1 LLFFFI
7 TTKKYLLI
15 NGWSFIL
22 KNNWSKKSANKY
34 VKKYQKLG
42 FSKDLAL
49 RVYTTRLLGR
59 NKELVLHGGGNS
71 SVKTSIKDIDGK
83 KYNVLCVKGSGWDMA
98 NIEPEGLPAVK
109 LEPLLAL
116 KKKKYLSD
124 EGMVSYQKRN
134 LIDISSPNPSVETF
148 LHAFLPFKYVDHTHA
163 DAVLNITN
171 RPGGLNFCKK
181 IFGNKVNIVPY
192 VMPGFM
198 LAKKINEVYLKNPNI
213 DCLILMNHGIFTFAN
228 DAKGAYDLMI
238 KYVSQAERAIKKLKV
253 KKIKQIKKFST
264 KFNVHEIAP
273 IIRGLL
279 SNNKDQKFVVNY
291 RLNKHLKY
299 FMNGKNVRS
308 YSSKGTA
315 TPDHVIRVKPFPLII
330 TPKKNSSIN
339 EFKETAKKAFENY
352 RKKYINYF
360 NINKNKVKEKK
371 VMLDTSPRVV
381 LVQNVGV
388 FTIGKDLN
396 SAKIA
401 GDLTETNAKVITSVE
416 ESSSYKF
423 IPEKDLF
430 DVEYWSLEQ
439 AKIKKAKKLLEGNVV
454 VITGSTGTIGY
465 ATYKIF
471 KSYGAET
478 VLLDYNLERLKDLQS
493 KIKDLCIHCDVRNKK
508 SVKKAFKQICEK
520 YGGIDILI
528 SNAGTATNGAIGEI
542 DDNILRQSFEDNF
555 FSHQNCASEAIKIM
569 KKQNINGC
577 LLFNISKQSV
587 NPGKNF
593 GPYGLP
599 KSALLSLCKQ
609 YAVDY
614 GSYGIRSNGVNA
626 DRIRSG
632 LMNDKMIRT
641 RAKARSISTDD
652 YMRGNL
658 LLNEVKAE
666 DVAKAFFHL
675 ATSKKT
681 TGAVLTVDGGNIAA
695 SLR

>member
-1 LLFFFI
+1 M
-7 TTKKYLLI
+7 
-15 NGWSFIL
+15 
-22 KNNWSKKSANKY
+22 KNNWSKSSA
-34 VKKYQKLG
+34 KKYIKKYKNIG

-59 NKELVLHGGGNS
+59 NKELVLHGGGNT
-71 SVKTSIKDIDGK
+71 SVKTTIKDIDGK

-98 NIEPEGLPAVK
+98 DIEPEGLPAVK
-109 LEPLLAL
+109 LEPLIAL
-116 KKKKYLSD
+116 KNKKYLSD
-124 EGMVSYQKRN
+124 EDMVSYQKRN
-134 LIDISSPNPSVETF
+134 LINIKAPNPSVETF
-148 LHAFLPFKYVDHTHA
+148 LHAFLPFKFVDHTHA
-163 DAVLNITN
+163 DAVLNATN

-181 IFGNKVNIVPY
+181 VFGNKVSIVPY

-198 LAKKINEVYLKNPNI
+198 LAKKINEIYSINPNI
-213 DCLILMNHGIFTFAN
+213 NCLILMNHGIFTFA
-228 DAKGAYDLMI
+228 DKAKEAYDLMI
-238 KYVSQAERAIKKLKV
+238 KYVSQAERAVKKLKV
-253 KKIKQIKKFST
+253 KKIKQIKNFST
-264 KFNVHEIAP
+264 KFNAHEIAP

-330 TPKKNSSIN
+330 TPKKNSSID
-339 EFKETAKKAFENY
+339 EFKITAKKAFENY

-360 NINKNKVKEKK
+360 NVNKNKVKGKK

-396 SAKIA
+396 AAKIA
-401 GDLTETNAKVITSVE
+401 GDLTETNAKVIASVE
-416 ESSSYKF
+416 ETSAYKF
-423 IPEKDLF
+423 IPEKDIF

-439 AKIKKAKKLLEGNVV
+439 AKINKPKKILEGNVV
-454 VITGSTGTIGY
+454 VITGSTGTIGFE
-465 ATYKIF
+465 TYKMF
-471 KSYGAET
+471 KSYGAEV

-493 KIKDLCIHCDVRNKK
+493 KIKELCIHCDVRNKK
-508 SVKKAFKQICEK
+508 SVKKVFNQICEK

-542 DDNILRQSFEDNF
+542 DDNVLRQSFEDNF

-641 RAKARSISTDD
+641 RAKARSVSTDD
-652 YMRGNL
+652 YMRENL

>member
-1 LLFFFI
+1 LGKN
-7 TTKKYLLI
+7 KK
-15 NGWSFIL
+15 
-22 KNNWSKKSANKY
+22 
-34 VKKYQKLG
+34 
-42 FSKDLAL
+42 
-49 RVYTTRLLGR
+49 
-59 NKELVLHGGGNS
+59 LVLHGGGNT
-71 SVKTSIKDIDGK
+71 SVKTRIKDIDGK
-83 KYNVLCVKGSGWDMA
+83 KYEVLCVKGSGWDMSD
-98 NIEPEGLPAVK
+98 IEPEGLPAVK
-109 LEPLLAL
+109 LEPLLAM

-124 EGMVSYQKRN
+124 EDMVSFQKRN
-134 LIDISSPNPSVETF
+134 LINIKSPNPSVETF
-148 LHAFLPFKYVDHTHA
+148 LHAFLPFKYVDHTHS
-163 DAVLNITN
+163 DAILNLTN

-181 IFGNKVNIVPY
+181 IFGNKVSIVPY
-192 VMPGFM
+192 IMPGFM
-198 LAKKINEVYLKNPNI
+198 LAKKIDDIYSKNPNI
-213 DCLILMNHGIFTFAN
+213 NCLILMNHGIFTFNN
-228 DAKGAYDLMI
+228 DAKEAYSLMI
-238 KYVSQAERAIKKLKV
+238 KYVSQAERAIKKLKA
-253 KKIKQIKKFST
+253 KKIKQIKNFST
-264 KFNVHEIAP
+264 QFDAHEIAP
-273 IIRGLL
+273 VIRGLL
-279 SNNKDQKFVVNY
+279 SKNKDQKFVVNY

-299 FMNGKNVRS
+299 FMNGKNVRF

-330 TPKKNSSIN
+330 TPKKNSSID
-339 EFKETAKKAFENY
+339 EFKTTAKKAFENY
-352 RKKYINYF
+352 KKKYTNYF
-360 NINKNKVKEKK
+360 NVNKKKVKEKK

-401 GDLTETNAKVITSVE
+401 GDLTETNAKVIASVE
-416 ESSSYKF
+416 ETSSYKF
-423 IPEKDLF
+423 ISEKDLF

-439 AKIKKAKKLLEGNVV
+439 AKIKKQKKLLEGNVV
-454 VITGSTGTIGY
+454 VITGSTGTIGFE
-465 ATYKIF
+465 TYKMF
-471 KSYGAET
+471 KSYGAEI
-478 VLLDYNLERLKDLQS
+478 VLLDYNIKRLKNLQS

-508 SVKKAFKQICEK
+508 SVKKAFNQICEK

-528 SNAGTATNGAIGEI
+528 SNAGTASNGAIGEI

-632 LMNDKMIRT
+632 LMNEKMIKT
-641 RAKARSISTDD
+641 RAKARSISAND

-658 LLNEVKAE
+658 LLSEVKAE
-666 DVAKAFFHL
+666 DVAKAFFYL

-695 SLR
+695 SMR

>member
-1 LLFFFI
+1 
-7 TTKKYLLI
+7 
-15 NGWSFIL
+15 L
-22 KNNWSKKSANKY
+22 KNNWSKSFANKY
-34 VKKYQKLG
+34 IKKYKKLG

-59 NKELVLHGGGNS
+59 NKELVLHGGGNT
-71 SVKTSIKDIDGK
+71 SVKTTIKDIDGK
-83 KYNVLCVKGSGWDMA
+83 KYKVLCVKGSGWDMA
-98 NIEPEGLPAVK
+98 DIEPAGLPAVK
-109 LEPLLAL
+109 LEPLLTL
-116 KKKKYLSD
+116 KEKKYLSD
-124 EGMVSYQKRN
+124 ENMVSFQKRN
-134 LIDISSPNPSVETF
+134 LINIKSPNPSVETF
-148 LHAFLPFKYVDHTHA
+148 LHAFLPFKFVDHTHA
-163 DAVLNITN
+163 DAVLNVTN

-181 IFGNKVNIVPY
+181 IFGSKLSIVPY

-198 LAKKINEVYLKNPNI
+198 LAKKIKEIYSKNPNI
-213 DCLILMNHGIFTFAN
+213 NCLILMNHGIFTFDN
-228 DAKGAYDLMI
+228 DAKKAYSLMI

-253 KKIKQIKKFST
+253 KKIKQIKNFST
-264 KFNVHEIAP
+264 KFDVHEIAP
-273 IIRGLL
+273 VIRGLL
-279 SNNKDQKFVVNY
+279 SKNKDQKFVINY

-330 TPKKNSSIN
+330 TPKKNSSID
-339 EFKETAKKAFENY
+339 EFKKTAKIAFENY

-360 NINKNKVKEKK
+360 NTNKNKVKGKK

-381 LVQNVGV
+381 LVQNVGMFSV
-388 FTIGKDLN
+388 GKDLN
-396 SAKIA
+396 SARIA
-401 GDLTETNAKVITSVE
+401 GDLTETNAKVIASVE
-416 ESSSYKF
+416 ETSTYKF

-439 AKIKKAKKLLEGNVV
+439 AKIKRKKKLLEGNVV
-454 VITGSTGTIGY
+454 VITGSTGTIGFE
-465 ATYKIF
+465 TYKMF
-471 KSYGAET
+471 KSYGAEV
-478 VLLDYNLERLKDLQS
+478 VLLDYNLEKLKDLQL
-493 KIKDLCIHCDVRNKK
+493 KISDLCIHCDVRNKK
-508 SVKKAFKQICEK
+508 SVKKAFNQICEK

-542 DDNILRQSFEDNF
+542 EDNILRQSFEDNF

-569 KKQNINGC
+569 KKQNTNGC

-614 GSYGIRSNGVNA
+614 GSYGIRSNGVKA

-632 LMNDKMIRT
+632 LMNDKMIKT
-641 RAKARSISTDD
+641 RAKARSVSPDD
-652 YMRGNL
+652 YMKGNL
-658 LLNEVKAE
+658 LLNEVRAE

>member
-1 LLFFFI
+1 M
-7 TTKKYLLI
+7 
-15 NGWSFIL
+15 
-22 KNNWSKKSANKY
+22 KNNWSNSDS
-34 VKKYQKLG
+34 KKYIRKYKNLG
-42 FSKDLAL
+42 YSKDLAL

-59 NKELVLHGGGNS
+59 NSELVLHGGGNT

-83 KYNVLCVKGSGWDMA
+83 KYEVLCVKGSGWNMGE
-98 NIEPEGLPAVK
+98 IEPEGLPAVK
-109 LEPLLAL
+109 LDPLLSL

-124 EGMVSYQKRN
+124 QDMVSYQKRN
-134 LIDISSPNPSVETF
+134 LINIKSPNPSVETF

-163 DAVLNITN
+163 DSILKVTN

-181 IFGNKVNIVPY
+181 IFGNKVAIVPY

-198 LAKKINEVYLKNPNI
+198 LSKKVNEIYSKNPKIN
-213 DCLILMNHGIFTFAN
+213 CLILMNHGIFTFSN
-228 DAKGAYDLMI
+228 DAKEAYSLMI
-238 KYVSQAERAIKKLKV
+238 KYVSQSEKAIKKLKV
-253 KKIKQIKKFST
+253 KKIKQIKNYST
-264 KFNVHEIAP
+264 KFKAHEIAP
-273 IIRGLL
+273 IIRGLSS
-279 SNNKDQKFVVNY
+279 SNNDQKFIVNY
-291 RLNKHLKY
+291 RINKNLKY
-299 FMNGKNVRS
+299 FMNGKNVRY
-308 YSSKGTA
+308 YSSRGTA

-339 EFKETAKKAFENY
+339 DFKITAKKAFSNY

-360 NINKNKVKEKK
+360 NTNKNKVKGKK

-381 LVQNVGV
+381 FVQNVGM
-388 FTIGKDLN
+388 FSIGKDLN
-396 SAKIA
+396 GAKIA
-401 GDLTETNAKVITSVE
+401 GDLANTNAKVISSVE
-416 ESSSYKF
+416 ETSSYKF
-423 IPEKDLF
+423 IPEKNFF

-454 VITGSTGTIGY
+454 VITGSTGAIGFE
-465 ATYKIF
+465 TYKIF
-471 KSYGAET
+471 KSYGAEV
-478 VLLDYNLERLKDLQS
+478 VLLDYNLQRIKNLQS
-493 KIKDLCIHCDVRNKK
+493 KVKELCIHCDVRNKK
-508 SVKKAFKQICEK
+508 NVKKAFDQICEK
-520 YGGIDILI
+520 YGGVDILI
-528 SNAGTATNGAIGEI
+528 SNAGTAVSGSIAEV
-542 DDNILRQSFEDNF
+542 DDKILRQSFEDNF
-555 FSHQNCASEAIKIM
+555 FSHQNCASETIKIM
-569 KKQNINGC
+569 KKQNTGGC

-632 LMNDKMIRT
+632 LMTDKMIKS
-641 RAKARSISTDD
+641 RAKARRVSTDN

-658 LLNEVKAE
+658 LLNEVKTE

-675 ATSKKT
+675 AISKKT
-681 TGAVLTVDGGNIAA
+681 TGAILTVDGGNIAA

>member
-1 LLFFFI
+1 
-7 TTKKYLLI
+7 
-15 NGWSFIL
+15 L
-22 KNNWSKKSANKY
+22 KNNWSKNSVNKY
-34 VKKYQKLG
+34 IKKYKKLG

-59 NKELVLHGGGNS
+59 NKELVLHGGGNT

-98 NIEPEGLPAVK
+98 DIEPAGLPAVK

-124 EGMVSYQKRN
+124 EDMVSFQKRN
-134 LIDISSPNPSVETF
+134 LIDVKSPNPSVETF
-148 LHAFLPFKYVDHTHA
+148 LHAFLPFKFVDHTHA
-163 DAVLNITN
+163 DAVLNVTN

-181 IFGNKVNIVPY
+181 VFGSKVSVVPY

-198 LAKKINEVYLKNPNI
+198 LAKKINEIYSENPNI
-213 DCLILMNHGIFTFAN
+213 NCLILMNHGIFTFA
-228 DAKGAYDLMI
+228 DKAKEAYDLMI
-238 KYVSQAERAIKKLKV
+238 KYVSQAERAVKKLKV
-253 KKIKQIKKFST
+253 KKIKQIKNFST
-264 KFNVHEIAP
+264 KFNACEIAP

-339 EFKETAKKAFENY
+339 EFKITAKKAFENY

-360 NINKNKVKEKK
+360 NVNKNKVKEKK

-388 FTIGKDLN
+388 FTVGKDLN

-401 GDLTETNAKVITSVE
+401 GDLTETNAKVIASVE
-416 ESSSYKF
+416 ETSTYKF
-423 IPEKDLF
+423 IPERDFF

-454 VITGSTGTIGY
+454 VITGSTGTIGFE
-465 ATYKIF
+465 TYKMF
-471 KSYGAET
+471 KSYGAEV
-478 VLLDYNLERLKDLQS
+478 VLLDYNLEKLKDLQL
-493 KIKDLCIHCDVRNKK
+493 KISDLCIHCDVRNKK
-508 SVKKAFKQICEK
+508 SVKKAFNQICEK

-542 DDNILRQSFEDNF
+542 EDNILRQSFEDNF

-632 LMNDKMIRT
+632 LMNDKMIKI
-641 RAKARSISTDD
+641 RAKARSISTDA

-681 TGAVLTVDGGNIAA
+681 TGAVLAVDGGNIAA

>member
-1 LLFFFI
+1 M
-7 TTKKYLLI
+7 
-15 NGWSFIL
+15 
-22 KNNWSKKSANKY
+22 KNNWSKKIAIKY
-34 VKKYQKLG
+34 IKKYKKLS

-49 RVYTTRLLGR
+49 RVYTTQLLGK
-59 NKELVLHGGGNS
+59 NKELVLHGGGNT
-71 SVKTSIKDIDGK
+71 SVKTTVKDIDSK
-83 KYNVLCVKGSGWDMA
+83 KYNVLCVKGSGWNMA
-98 NIEPEGLPAVK
+98 DIEPAGLPAVK

-124 EGMVSYQKRN
+124 EDMVNFQKRN
-134 LIDISSPNPSVETF
+134 LIDINSPNPSVETF

-163 DAVLNITN
+163 DAILNVTN

-181 IFGNKVNIVPY
+181 IFGNKIGIVPY

-198 LAKKINEVYLKNPNI
+198 LAKKVSEIYSKNPKIN
-213 DCLILMNHGIFTFAN
+213 CLILMNHGIFTFAD
-228 DAKGAYDLMI
+228 DAKDAYDLMI
-238 KYVSQAERAIKKLKV
+238 KYVSKAERAVKKLKS
-253 KKIKQIKKFST
+253 KKIKQIKKFT
-264 KFNVHEIAP
+264 TRFNIHEIAP

-279 SNNKDQKFVVNY
+279 SENKTQKFVVNY

-299 FMNGKNVRS
+299 FINGKSVRS
-308 YSSKGTA
+308 YSSRGTA

-330 TPKKNSSIN
+330 TPKKNSSIS
-339 EFKETAKKAFENY
+339 EFKMTAKKAFKNY
-352 RKKYINYF
+352 RKKYIRYF
-360 NINKNKVKEKK
+360 NINKNKVKDRK
-371 VMLDTSPRVV
+371 VMLDTSPRVI
-381 LVQNVGV
+381 LVQNVGM
-388 FTIGKDLN
+388 FTVGKDLIA
-396 SAKIA
+396 AKIA

-416 ESSSYKF
+416 ETSTYKF

-430 DVEYWSLEQ
+430 DIEYWSLEQ
-439 AKIKKAKKLLEGNVV
+439 AKIKGKKKQLEGNVV
-454 VITGSTGTIGY
+454 VITGSTGTIGFE
-465 ATYKIF
+465 TYKMF
-471 KSYGAET
+471 KSYGAEV
-478 VLLDYNLERLKDLQS
+478 VLLDYNLERLKEVQS
-493 KIKDLCIHCDVRNKK
+493 KIKDLCIHCDVTNKR
-508 SVKKAFKQICEK
+508 SVKNAFKQICEK
-520 YGGIDILI
+520 FGGIDILV
-528 SNAGTATNGAIGEI
+528 SNAGIAPVGSIGEVS
-542 DDNILRQSFEDNF
+542 DEILRKSFEVNF
-555 FSHQNCASEAIKIM
+555 FSHQNCASEAVKIM

-626 DRIRSG
+626 DRIKSG

>member
-1 LLFFFI
+1 M
-7 TTKKYLLI
+7 
-15 NGWSFIL
+15 
-22 KNNWSKKSANKY
+22 KNNWSKSSA
-34 VKKYQKLG
+34 KKYIKKYKNIG

-59 NKELVLHGGGNS
+59 NKELVLHGGGNT
-71 SVKTSIKDIDGK
+71 SVKTTIKDIDGK

-98 NIEPEGLPAVK
+98 DIEPEGLPAVK
-109 LEPLLAL
+109 LEPLIAL
-116 KKKKYLSD
+116 KNKKYLSD
-124 EGMVSYQKRN
+124 EDMVSYQKRN
-134 LIDISSPNPSVETF
+134 LINIKAPNPSVETF
-148 LHAFLPFKYVDHTHA
+148 LHAFLPFKFVDHTHA
-163 DAVLNITN
+163 DAVLNATN

-181 IFGNKVNIVPY
+181 VFGNKVSIVPY

-198 LAKKINEVYLKNPNI
+198 LAKKINEIYSINPNI
-213 DCLILMNHGIFTFAN
+213 NCLILMNHGIFTFADN
-228 DAKGAYDLMI
+228 AKEAYDLMI
-238 KYVSQAERAIKKLKV
+238 KYVSQAERAVNKLKV
-253 KKIKQIKKFST
+253 KKIKQIKNFST
-264 KFNVHEIAP
+264 KFNAYEIAP

-330 TPKKNSSIN
+330 TPKKNSSID
-339 EFKETAKKAFENY
+339 EFKITAKKAFENY

-360 NINKNKVKEKK
+360 NVNKNKVKGKK

-396 SAKIA
+396 AAKIA
-401 GDLTETNAKVITSVE
+401 GDLTETNAKVIASVE
-416 ESSSYKF
+416 ETSAYKF
-423 IPEKDLF
+423 IPEKDIF

-439 AKIKKAKKLLEGNVV
+439 AKINKPKKILEGNVV
-454 VITGSTGTIGY
+454 VITGSTGTIGFE
-465 ATYKIF
+465 TYKMF
-471 KSYGAET
+471 KSYGAEV

-493 KIKDLCIHCDVRNKK
+493 KIKELCIHCDVRNKK
-508 SVKKAFKQICEK
+508 SVKKVFNQICEK

-542 DDNILRQSFEDNF
+542 DDNVLRQSFEDNF

-641 RAKARSISTDD
+641 RAKARSVSTDD
-652 YMRGNL
+652 YMRENL

>member
-1 LLFFFI
+1 M
-7 TTKKYLLI
+7 
-15 NGWSFIL
+15 
-22 KNNWSKKSANKY
+22 KNNWSNKES
-34 VKKYQKLG
+34 KKYIRKYKNLG
-42 FSKDLAL
+42 YSKDLAL

-59 NKELVLHGGGNS
+59 NNELVLHGGGNT

-83 KYNVLCVKGSGWDMA
+83 KYDVLCVKGSGWDMGE
-98 NIEPEGLPAVK
+98 IEPEGLPAVK
-109 LEPLLAL
+109 LDPLLAL

-124 EGMVSYQKRN
+124 EDMVNYQKRN
-134 LIDISSPNPSVETF
+134 LINIKSPNPSVETF

-163 DAVLNITN
+163 DAILNVTN
-171 RPGGLNFCKK
+171 RSGGLNFCKK
-181 IFGNKVNIVPY
+181 IFGNKVSIVPY

-198 LAKKINEVYLKNPNI
+198 LSKKVSEIYSKNPNI
-213 DCLILMNHGIFTFAN
+213 NCLILMNHGIFTFSN
-228 DAKGAYDLMI
+228 DAKDAYSLMI
-238 KYVSQAERAIKKLKV
+238 KYVSQAESAIKKLKV
-253 KKIKQIKKFST
+253 KKIKQIKNYST
-264 KFNVHEIAP
+264 KFGAYEIAP
-273 IIRGLL
+273 IIRGLS
-279 SNNKDQKFVVNY
+279 SNNNDQKFIVNY
-291 RLNKHLKY
+291 RLNKDLKY

-339 EFKETAKKAFENY
+339 EFKLTAKKAFDNY
-352 RKKYINYF
+352 RKKYIHYF
-360 NINKNKVKEKK
+360 DVNKKKVKDKK

-381 LVQNVGV
+381 FVQNVGM
-388 FTIGKDLN
+388 FSIGKDLN
-396 SAKIA
+396 GAKIA
-401 GDLTETNAKVITSVE
+401 GDLTNTNAKVIASVE
-416 ESSSYKF
+416 ETSTYKF

-439 AKIKKAKKLLEGNVV
+439 AKIKKQKKLLEGNVV
-454 VITGSTGTIGY
+454 VITGSTGAIGF
-465 ATYKIF
+465 ATYKMF
-471 KSYGAET
+471 KSYGAEV
-478 VLLDYNLERLKDLQS
+478 VLLDYNLERIKNLQS
-493 KIKDLCIHCDVRNKK
+493 KVKDLCIHCDVRNKK
-508 SVKKAFKQICEK
+508 NVKKAFDQICEK
-520 YGGIDILI
+520 YGGVDILI
-528 SNAGTATNGAIGEI
+528 SNAGTAIAGSIAEV
-542 DDNILRQSFEDNF
+542 DDKILRQSFEDNF

-569 KKQNINGC
+569 KKQNTNGC

-632 LMNDKMIRT
+632 LMTDKMIKA
-641 RAKARSISTDD
+641 RAKARSVTAID
-652 YMRGNL
+652 YMKGNL
-658 LLNEVKAE
+658 LLEEVKAE

-675 ATSKKT
+675 AISKKT
-681 TGAVLTVDGGNIAA
+681 TGAILTVDGGNIAA

>member
-1 LLFFFI
+1 
-7 TTKKYLLI
+7 
-15 NGWSFIL
+15 L
-22 KNNWSKKSANKY
+22 KNNWSKNSANKY
-34 VKKYQKLG
+34 IKKYKKLG

-49 RVYTTRLLGR
+49 RVYTTHLLGR
-59 NKELVLHGGGNS
+59 NKELVLHGGGNT
-71 SVKTSIKDIDGK
+71 SVKTTIKDIDGK
-83 KYNVLCVKGSGWDMA
+83 KYKVLCVKGSGWDMA
-98 NIEPEGLPAVK
+98 DIEPAGLPAVK
-109 LEPLLAL
+109 LEPLLSL

-124 EGMVSYQKRN
+124 EDMVSFQKRN
-134 LIDISSPNPSVETF
+134 LINVKSPNPSVETF
-148 LHAFLPFKYVDHTHA
+148 LHAFLPFKFVDHTHA
-163 DAVLNITN
+163 DAILNATN

-181 IFGNKVNIVPY
+181 VFGNKVSIVPY

-198 LAKKINEVYLKNPNI
+198 LAKKINEIYSKNPNI
-213 DCLILMNHGIFTFAN
+213 NCLILMNHGIFTFAD
-228 DAKGAYDLMI
+228 DAKEAYDLMI

-253 KKIKQIKKFST
+253 KKIKQIKNFST
-264 KFNVHEIAP
+264 KFNAHEIAP

-279 SNNKDQKFVVNY
+279 SNNKDQKFIVNY

-308 YSSKGTA
+308 YSSRGTA

-330 TPKKNSSIN
+330 TPKKNSSID
-339 EFKETAKKAFENY
+339 EFKVTAKKAFENY

-360 NINKNKVKEKK
+360 NVNKNKVKGKK

-388 FTIGKDLN
+388 FTVGKDLN

-401 GDLTETNAKVITSVE
+401 GDLTETNAKVIASVE
-416 ESSSYKF
+416 ETSTYKF
-423 IPEKDLF
+423 IPEKDFF

-439 AKIKKAKKLLEGNVV
+439 AKIKKQKKLLEGNVV
-454 VITGSTGTIGY
+454 VITGSTGTIGFE
-465 ATYKIF
+465 TYKMF
-471 KSYGAET
+471 KSYGAEV
-478 VLLDYNLERLKDLQS
+478 VLLDYNLEKLKELQS
-493 KIKDLCIHCDVRNKK
+493 KIKDLCILCDVRNKK
-508 SVKKAFKQICEK
+508 SVKKVFNQICEK

-528 SNAGTATNGAIGEI
+528 SNAGTAANGAIGEV
-542 DDNILRQSFEDNF
+542 DDSILRQSFEDNF

-569 KKQNINGC
+569 KKQNIDGC

-632 LMNDKMIRT
+632 LMNDKMIKT

-652 YMRGNL
+652 YMKGNL

-666 DVAKAFFHL
+666 DVAKAFLHL

-681 TGAVLTVDGGNIAA
+681 TGAVLTVDGVI
-695 SLR
+695 

>member
-1 LLFFFI
+1 M
-7 TTKKYLLI
+7 
-15 NGWSFIL
+15 
-22 KNNWSKKSANKY
+22 KNNWSNSDSNKY
-34 VKKYQKLG
+34 IRKYKNLG
-42 FSKDLAL
+42 YSKDLAL

-59 NKELVLHGGGNS
+59 NSELVLHGGGNT

-83 KYNVLCVKGSGWDMA
+83 KYEVLCVKGSGWNMEE
-98 NIEPEGLPAVK
+98 IEPEGLPAVK
-109 LEPLLAL
+109 LDPLLSL

-124 EGMVSYQKRN
+124 QDMVSYQKRN
-134 LIDISSPNPSVETF
+134 LINIKSPNPSVETF

-163 DAVLNITN
+163 DAILKITN

-181 IFGNKVNIVPY
+181 VFGNKVAIVPY

-198 LAKKINEVYLKNPNI
+198 LSKKVNEIYSKNPKIN
-213 DCLILMNHGIFTFAN
+213 CLILMNHGIFTFSN
-228 DAKGAYDLMI
+228 DAKEAYSLMI
-238 KYVSQAERAIKKLKV
+238 KYVSQSEKAIKNLKV
-253 KKIKQIKKFST
+253 KKIKQIKNYST
-264 KFNVHEIAP
+264 KFKAHEIAP
-273 IIRGLL
+273 IIRGLSS
-279 SNNKDQKFVVNY
+279 SNNDQKFIVNY
-291 RLNKHLKY
+291 RLNKDLKY

-339 EFKETAKKAFENY
+339 NFKLTAKKAFDNY

-360 NINKNKVKEKK
+360 NTNKNKVKDKK

-381 LVQNVGV
+381 FVQNVGM
-388 FTIGKDLN
+388 FSIGKDLN
-396 SAKIA
+396 GAKIA
-401 GDLTETNAKVITSVE
+401 GDLANTNAKVISSVE
-416 ESSSYKF
+416 ETSSYKF
-423 IPEKDLF
+423 IPEKDFF

-454 VITGSTGTIGY
+454 VITGSTGAIGFE
-465 ATYKIF
+465 TYKIF
-471 KSYGAET
+471 KSYGAEV
-478 VLLDYNLERLKDLQS
+478 VLLDYNLQRIKNLQS
-493 KIKDLCIHCDVRNKK
+493 KVKELCIHCDVRNKK
-508 SVKKAFKQICEK
+508 SVKKAFDQICKK
-520 YGGIDILI
+520 YGGVDILI
-528 SNAGTATNGAIGEI
+528 SNAGTAVSGSIAEV
-542 DDNILRQSFEDNF
+542 DDKILRQSFEDNF
-555 FSHQNCASEAIKIM
+555 FSHQNCASETIKIM
-569 KKQNINGC
+569 KKQNTGGC

-632 LMNDKMIRT
+632 LMTDKMIKS
-641 RAKARSISTDD
+641 RAKARRVSTDN

-658 LLNEVKAE
+658 LLNEVKTE

-675 ATSKKT
+675 AISKKT
-681 TGAVLTVDGGNIAA
+681 TGAILTVDGGNIAA

>member
-1 LLFFFI
+1 MKNDWSNYEAKKFI
-7 TTKKYLLI
+7 KKY
-15 NGWSFIL
+15 
-22 KNNWSKKSANKY
+22 K
-34 VKKYQKLG
+34 KLG
-42 FSKDLAL
+42 FSKDVAL
-49 RVYTTRLLGR
+49 RVYTSRLLGK
-59 NKELVLHGGGNS
+59 NKELVLHGGGNT
-71 SVKTSIKDIDGK
+71 SVKTRIKDIDGK
-83 KYNVLCVKGSGWDMA
+83 NYEVLCVKGSGWDMA
-98 NIEPEGLPAVK
+98 DIEPEGLPAVK
-109 LEPLLAL
+109 LEPLLAM

-124 EGMVSYQKRN
+124 EDMVSFQKRN
-134 LIDISSPNPSVETF
+134 LINIKSPNPSVETF
-148 LHAFLPFKYVDHTHA
+148 LHAFLPFKFVDHTHA
-163 DAVLNITN
+163 DAVLNATN

-181 IFGNKVNIVPY
+181 VFGNKVSIVPY

-198 LAKKINEVYLKNPNI
+198 LAKKINEIYSINPNI
-213 DCLILMNHGIFTFAN
+213 NCLILMNHGIFTFAD
-228 DAKGAYDLMI
+228 DAKEAYDLMI
-238 KYVSQAERAIKKLKV
+238 KYVSQAERAINKLKV
-253 KKIKQIKKFST
+253 KKIKQIKNFST
-264 KFNVHEIAP
+264 RFNAHEIAP

-330 TPKKNSSIN
+330 TPKKNSSID
-339 EFKETAKKAFENY
+339 EFKITAKKAFENY

-360 NINKNKVKEKK
+360 NVNKNKVKGKK

-396 SAKIA
+396 AAKIA
-401 GDLTETNAKVITSVE
+401 GDLTETNAKVIASVE
-416 ESSSYKF
+416 ETSAYKF
-423 IPEKDLF
+423 IPEKDIF

-439 AKIKKAKKLLEGNVV
+439 AKINKPKKILEGNVV
-454 VITGSTGTIGY
+454 VITGSTGTIGFE
-465 ATYKIF
+465 TYKMF
-471 KSYGAET
+471 KSYGAEV

-493 KIKDLCIHCDVRNKK
+493 KIKELCIHCDVRNKK
-508 SVKKAFKQICEK
+508 SVKKVFNQICEK

-542 DDNILRQSFEDNF
+542 DDNVLRQSFEDNF

-641 RAKARSISTDD
+641 RAKARSVSTDD
-652 YMRGNL
+652 YMRENL

>member
-1 LLFFFI
+1 M
-7 TTKKYLLI
+7 
-15 NGWSFIL
+15 
-22 KNNWSKKSANKY
+22 KNNWSNKES
-34 VKKYQKLG
+34 KKYIKKYKKLG
-42 FSKDLAL
+42 YSKDLAL
-49 RVYTTRLLGR
+49 RVYTTRLLGK
-59 NKELVLHGGGNS
+59 NNELVLHGGGNT

-83 KYNVLCVKGSGWDMA
+83 KYDVLCVKGSGWDMA
-98 NIEPEGLPAVK
+98 EIEPEGLPAVK
-109 LEPLLAL
+109 LDPLLAL
-116 KKKKYLSD
+116 KNKKHLSD
-124 EGMVSYQKRN
+124 EDMVSYQKRN
-134 LIDISSPNPSVETF
+134 LINIKSPNPSVETF

-163 DAVLNITN
+163 DAILNVTN
-171 RPGGLNFCKK
+171 RPGSLNFCKK
-181 IFGNKVNIVPY
+181 IFGNKVSIVPY

-198 LAKKINEVYLKNPNI
+198 LSKKVSEIYSKNPNI
-213 DCLILMNHGIFTFAN
+213 NCLILMNHGIFTFSD
-228 DAKGAYDLMI
+228 DAKKAYTLMI
-238 KYVSQAERAIKKLKV
+238 KYVSQAERAIKKLKI
-253 KKIKQIKKFST
+253 KKIKQIKNFST
-264 KFNVHEIAP
+264 KFNAHEIAP
-273 IIRGLL
+273 IIRGLS
-279 SNNKDQKFVVNY
+279 SNNENQKFIVNY

-299 FMNGKNVRS
+299 FMNGKNIRS

-339 EFKETAKKAFENY
+339 DFKFLAKKAFENY

-360 NINKNKVKEKK
+360 NTNKKKVSGKK

-381 LVQNVGV
+381 FVQNIGM
-388 FTIGKDLN
+388 FSIGKDLK

-401 GDLTETNAKVITSVE
+401 GDLTDTNAKVIASVE
-416 ESSSYKF
+416 ETSSYKF
-423 IPEKDLF
+423 ISEKDLF

-439 AKIKKAKKLLEGNVV
+439 AKIKKQKKLLEGNVV
-454 VITGSTGTIGY
+454 VITGSAGGIGFK
-465 ATYKIF
+465 TYKLF
-471 KSYGAET
+471 KSYGAEV
-478 VLLDYNLERLKDLQS
+478 VLLDYNLERIKDLQS
-493 KIKDLCIHCDVRNKK
+493 KVNDLCIHCDVRNRK
-508 SVKKAFKQICEK
+508 SVKKAFDQICTK

-528 SNAGTATNGAIGEI
+528 SNAGTAIAGSIAEV
-542 DDNILRQSFEDNF
+542 DDKILRQSFEDNF

-569 KKQNINGC
+569 KKQNTNGC

-632 LMNDKMIRT
+632 LMTDKMIKN
-641 RAKARSISTDD
+641 RAKARSLSTDE
-652 YMRGNL
+652 YMKGNL
-658 LLNEVKAE
+658 LLDEVKAE

-675 ATSKKT
+675 AVSKKT

>member
-1 LLFFFI
+1 
-7 TTKKYLLI
+7 
-15 NGWSFIL
+15 
-22 KNNWSKKSANKY
+22 
-34 VKKYQKLG
+34 
-42 FSKDLAL
+42 
-49 RVYTTRLLGR
+49 
-59 NKELVLHGGGNS
+59 
-71 SVKTSIKDIDGK
+71 
-83 KYNVLCVKGSGWDMA
+83 
-98 NIEPEGLPAVK
+98 
-109 LEPLLAL
+109 
-116 KKKKYLSD
+116 
-124 EGMVSYQKRN
+124 
-134 LIDISSPNPSVETF
+134 
-148 LHAFLPFKYVDHTHA
+148 
-163 DAVLNITN
+163 
-171 RPGGLNFCKK
+171 
-181 IFGNKVNIVPY
+181 
-192 VMPGFM
+192 MPGFM
-198 LAKKINEVYLKNPNI
+198 LAKKINEIYSENPNI
-213 DCLILMNHGIFTFAN
+213 NCLILMNHGIFTFA
-228 DAKGAYDLMI
+228 DKAKEAYDLMI
-238 KYVSQAERAIKKLKV
+238 KYVSQAERAVKKLKV
-253 KKIKQIKKFST
+253 KKIKQIKNFST
-264 KFNVHEIAP
+264 KFNAYEIAP

-308 YSSKGTA
+308 YSSRGTA

-330 TPKKNSSIN
+330 TPKKNSSID
-339 EFKETAKKAFENY
+339 EFKVAAKKAFENY

-360 NINKNKVKEKK
+360 NVNKNKVNGKK

-381 LVQNVGV
+381 LVQNVGT

-401 GDLTETNAKVITSVE
+401 GDLTETNAKVIASVE
-416 ESSSYKF
+416 ETSTYKF
-423 IPEKDLF
+423 IPEKDLY

-439 AKIKKAKKLLEGNVV
+439 AKIKKQKKLLEGNVV
-454 VITGSTGTIGY
+454 LITGSTGTIGFE
-465 ATYKIF
+465 TYKMF
-471 KSYGAET
+471 RSYGAEV
-478 VLLDYNLERLKDLQS
+478 VLLDYNLERLNNLKS
-493 KIKDLCIHCDVRNKK
+493 KINDLCIHCDVTNKK
-508 SVKKAFKQICEK
+508 SIKNAFKKICEK
-520 YGGIDILI
+520 FGGIDILI
-528 SNAGTATNGAIGEI
+528 SNAGSAPSGTIGEVS
-542 DDNILRQSFEDNF
+542 DDLLRKSFEINF

-609 YAVDY
+609 YALDY